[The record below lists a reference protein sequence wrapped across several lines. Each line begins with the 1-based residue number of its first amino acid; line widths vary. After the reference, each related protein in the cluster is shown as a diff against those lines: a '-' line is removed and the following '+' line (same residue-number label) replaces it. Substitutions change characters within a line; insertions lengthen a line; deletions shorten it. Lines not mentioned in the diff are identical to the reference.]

1 MRYFSYKI
9 RFQFNWLIALSLD
22 SKSGYSSSAREL
34 LRFGKREGKNACSSG
49 DSYLRTMLWS
59 ASYMIVV
66 VGGGGGDGGVGDDD
80 DDSKW

>member
-1 MRYFSYKI
+1 LRYFSYKI
-9 RFQFNWLIALSLD
+9 RFQFKWLIALSLD

-66 VGGGGGDGGVGDDD
+66 VGGGDGGVGDDD
-80 DDSKW
+80 DDDSKW